1 MPNETTSHFPYK
13 TLIWA
18 LFAALA
24 LFIFKPQ
31 IEMLLTDAE
40 HIIVFGIE
48 IKTNKEQA
56 NKLTDSIQQFE
67 IQINSLSTQITT
79 QQNQIKTLDRL
90 RAKLENDLKKCP
102 DAQEN
107 VKQYSLQLNQI
118 FKANTELKTKS
129 DVLKDVKI
137 LQRSNLLKQP

>member
-102 DAQEN
+102 DVQEN

>member
-18 LFAALA
+18 LLAALT

-40 HIIVFGIE
+40 HIVVFGIE

-67 IQINSLSTQITT
+67 TQINSLSGQITT

-107 VKQYSLQLNQI
+107 VKEYSLQLNQI

-129 DVLKDVKI
+129 DVLK
-137 LQRSNLLKQP
+137 RR